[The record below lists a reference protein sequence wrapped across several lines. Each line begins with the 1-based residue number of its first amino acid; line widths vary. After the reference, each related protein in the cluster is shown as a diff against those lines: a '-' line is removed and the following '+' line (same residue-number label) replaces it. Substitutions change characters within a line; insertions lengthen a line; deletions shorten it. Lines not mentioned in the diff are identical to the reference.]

1 MINEVLLIECIR
13 VIIFLF
19 LFVLVYALLSAL
31 RAVLQFSDLAVLLTS
46 PISLL
51 WALRVPLA
59 TLDALGQRRI
69 AFVKCFNSNKRSKTK
84 EENEKESTGLA
95 FVCH

>member
-1 MINEVLLIECIR
+1 MIQELLKNPEAAMLR
-13 VIIFLF
+13 FNK
-19 LFVLVYALLSAL
+19 L

-69 AFVKCFNSNKRSKTK
+69 AFVKCFKSNKRSKT
-84 EENEKESTGLA
+84 N
-95 FVCH
+95 